1 MNTPQATV
9 ISSFIVT
16 AGLTSGIFFV
26 SSPQRNYATVSYD
39 GGYQKI
45 GIIYSEQVFT
55 KAELKKDGDSIVSGD
70 AEKVIEFLKKDSEG
84 YSLDSKVGKG
94 ILLTASSGIRWNAS
108 RTNFDLTTDN
118 LLLNSSKERLTPN
131 TIISSLNKLI
141 ANTKS
146 KREETSESAL
156 TYGRDP
162 NPDWISSL
170 ASAFR

>member
-1 MNTPQATV
+1 MNAPQATV
-9 ISSFIVT
+9 ISSFIIT
-16 AGLTSGIFFV
+16 AGLTSGIFLV

-55 KAELKKDGDSIVSGD
+55 KAEIKKDGISIVSGD
-70 AEKVIEFLKKDSEG
+70 AGKVIEYLKKNSAG
-84 YSLDSKVGKG
+84 YSMDSKIDKG
-94 ILLTASSGIRWNAS
+94 IILTASSGIRWNAS
-108 RTNFDLTTDN
+108 RTNFDLRTDN

-131 TIISSLNKLI
+131 IIISSLNKLL
-141 ANTKS
+141 AETKS